1 MVLYQLADGDRSLSA
16 GEGGNSS
23 IDLSDFDLSPNRK
36 LLLLNQPLVF
46 RTLSFP
52 LSFTFPLGGS
62 DTKVD
67 NDEI

>member
-1 MVLYQLADGDRSLSA
+1 MVLYQLADGDRSLST

-23 IDLSDFDLSPNRK
+23 VDLSDFDLPPNRK

-52 LSFTFPLGGS
+52 LSLTFPLGGL

-67 NDEI
+67 SDEI